1 MHNSYE
7 ISHRK
12 GRTTIWELF
21 TGDLV
26 VVKSLNKDDWVW
38 MYALARRIGQPAIVL
53 GPVKGGLPGDEGAY
67 VIKFISDGHTEL
79 VETEEVKLV
88 SRRLD

>member
-26 VVKSLNKDDWVW
+26 IVKSLNKDDWVW
-38 MYALARRIGQPAIVL
+38 MYALARRIGQLAIVL
-53 GPVKGGLPGDEGAY
+53 GPVKGGRPGDEGAY

>member
-53 GPVKGGLPGDEGAY
+53 GPVKGGRPG